1 MLLMVVAVLHVPL
14 ASGEVVGAVVM
25 PHGEANHMVTAWAHI
40 HVRQSIDVMTRPYH
54 DTFVVQ

>member
-40 HVRQSIDVMTRPYH
+40 IRYMTVDRRH
-54 DTFVVQ
+54 GQTIS